1 MTVCFFDRSYWSN
14 LLQILCW
21 DCCSQEE
28 WDSGPALRACGP
40 AGMRHPHSVSWVIK
54 TGQRLEGHQK
64 QLASSSWETSES
76 QKAFLDT
83 VACDLNPETWQH
95 GHQALG
101 FGLGGGEKS
110 GHWGPGAWVPMCLV
124 LLGSRCPRRQD
135 HTSRQGSRT
144 RQRLDHRGQ
153 HQICYSVFHCYFFC
167 IAVRFYTVWATRETL
182 QAK

>member
-101 FGLGGGEKS
+101 FGLGGGGKS

-135 HTSRQGSRT
+135 HTSRQGSR

-182 QAK
+182 QTK